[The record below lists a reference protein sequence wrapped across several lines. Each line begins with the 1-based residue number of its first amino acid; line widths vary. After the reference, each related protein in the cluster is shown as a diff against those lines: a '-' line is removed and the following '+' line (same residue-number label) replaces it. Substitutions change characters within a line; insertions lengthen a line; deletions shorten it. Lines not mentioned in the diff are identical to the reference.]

1 MIWRD
6 WYSHEVVNTTSGQPT
21 TLSAPLGHINVHIRD
36 GSVLLLHSAPA
47 YTIEETRQGPYS
59 LLISLSSDLQAFGS
73 AYIDDGDS
81 YPPGPHKTLTFT
93 CVKGELRLNS
103 HGAFDIAQKL
113 RDITVLGVPTRPR
126 SVTLGNKTVSGWTY
140 DNALNR
146 LIIQVDLN
154 LNKQATLR
162 WK

>member
-1 MIWRD
+1 M
-6 WYSHEVVNTTSGQPT
+6 
-21 TLSAPLGHINVHIRD
+21 
-36 GSVLLLHSAPA
+36 
-47 YTIEETRQGPYS
+47 
-59 LLISLSSDLQAFGS
+59 LISLSSDLQAFGS

-81 YPPGPHKTLTFT
+81 FPPGPHKTLTFT
-93 CVKGELRLNS
+93 GVKGELRLNS

-140 DNALNR
+140 DNASNR